1 MKNKIEIDVDE
12 FISSDNIRE
21 ICLDEIRMAIRKQFK
36 SDSDTKRIIG
46 NIGYEIIKNEIE
58 KIIPNFTEMIAEQTT
73 QICKA
78 GIGTYTVFSK
88 ANGWGDKD
96 SLGLTILNE
105 EIENNR
111 DIIKQKVIEV
121 FNNISENDIGYVV
134 GDIIKEIFTDKI
146 KVKVND

>member
-12 FISSDNIRE
+12 FISSDDIRE

-36 SDSDTKRIIG
+36 TDADTKRIIG

-96 SLGLTILNE
+96 SLGLIILNE

-134 GDIIKEIFTDKI
+134 GDIIKEVFIDRI
-146 KVKVND
+146 NNNVN

>member
-12 FISSDNIRE
+12 FISSDDIRE

-73 QICKA
+73 QICKT

-134 GDIIKEIFTDKI
+134 GDIIKEVFIDRI
-146 KVKVND
+146 NNNVN

>member
-1 MKNKIEIDVDE
+1 VKNKIEIDVDE

>member
-12 FISSDNIRE
+12 FISSDDIRE

-73 QICKA
+73 QICKT

-121 FNNISENDIGYVV
+121 FNNISENDIGYVA
-134 GDIIKEIFTDKI
+134 GDIIKEVFIDRI
-146 KVKVND
+146 NNNVN

>member
-12 FISSDNIRE
+12 FISSDDIRE

-96 SLGLTILNE
+96 SLGITILNE

-111 DIIKQKVIEV
+111 DIIKQKIIEV